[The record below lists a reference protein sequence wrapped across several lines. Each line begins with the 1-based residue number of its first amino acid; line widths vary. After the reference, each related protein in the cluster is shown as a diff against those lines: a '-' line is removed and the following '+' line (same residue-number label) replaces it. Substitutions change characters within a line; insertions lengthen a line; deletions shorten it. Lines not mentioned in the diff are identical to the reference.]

1 VADACDHYLVEPRL
15 LAGCHPGARGD
26 AAARIAELRAA
37 GITAYVDLTGPGELP
52 PYAHVARP
60 ATHHR
65 RPVADFGV
73 PTDEDLTATLDL
85 LDRLL
90 ADGATVYLHCY
101 AGVGRT
107 GTVVACRLVR
117 RGATP
122 DEALARIAGL
132 RSGCSTAHRASP
144 ETPAQRAL
152 VERWAQVERHRD
164 VP

>member
-1 VADACDHYLVEPRL
+1 MRSASRWRASAGASTSSSGTGSSRRRSSDRGPPTSAIIRGVADACDHYLLEPRL

-90 ADGATVYLHCY
+90 
-101 AGVGRT
+101 
-107 GTVVACRLVR
+107 
-117 RGATP
+117 
-122 DEALARIAGL
+122 
-132 RSGCSTAHRASP
+132 
-144 ETPAQRAL
+144 
-152 VERWAQVERHRD
+152 
-164 VP
+164 